1 MVRRASWPAHEKDTH
16 ASASS
21 GPCPDDMIRSEPSRE
36 KKRISQDEWFA
47 KLHAEK
53 VDGREM
59 NMLIMDYLVK
69 QGYAEAAAAFQE
81 ETLTEPVSLDYAQK
95 SVTKVD
101 LETIR
106 GRDAVRQAV
115 HEGDVL
121 EALELARKLDSV
133 TMEERPE
140 LTFRLKLE
148 HLVRLILVD
157 KVEESIAFS
166 QEHLA
171 PIAETDPKALEALE
185 NAMTLLAF
193 PDAEAARASPMGKA
207 LGLEDDE
214 ERLHTIANE
223 LNAALLAKESG
234 MGPGDSNPSVTQP
247 ALHLAFKDML
257 YRERK
262 LRERGVDF
270 PGVSREDLLG
280 SSRLVYEDGTT
291 GEEEKETSERSAS
304 PTPGEP
310 YSEPPQP
317 RSMTI

>member
-1 MVRRASWPAHEKDTH
+1 
-16 ASASS
+16 
-21 GPCPDDMIRSEPSRE
+21 MIRSEPSHE

-291 GEEEKETSERSAS
+291 GEEEKEASERSAS

-317 RSMTI
+317 RSMTV

>member
-1 MVRRASWPAHEKDTH
+1 M
-16 ASASS
+16 
-21 GPCPDDMIRSEPSRE
+21 MRSEPSRE

-47 KLHAEK
+47 KLHAQK

-95 SVTKVD
+95 SVTRVD
-101 LETIR
+101 LETMR

-121 EALELARKLDSV
+121 EALELARKLDSK

-148 HLVRLILVD
+148 HLVRLIQAD
-157 KVEESIAFS
+157 KVEESIAFA

-171 PIAETDPKALEALE
+171 PIAETDPQALEALE
-185 NAMTLLAF
+185 NALTLLAF
-193 PDAEAARASPMGKA
+193 PDVEAARASPMGKA

-214 ERLHTIANE
+214 ERLHAIANE
-223 LNAALLAKESG
+223 LNAAFLAKEAG
-234 MGPGDSNPSVTQP
+234 MGPGDLNPSVTQP

-270 PGVSREDLLG
+270 PGVSREDLL
-280 SSRLVYEDGTT
+280 SSSKLVYEDGTT
-291 GEEEKETSERSAS
+291 GEEEKEMSERSAS

-310 YSEPPQP
+310 SSEPPQP

>member
-1 MVRRASWPAHEKDTH
+1 M
-16 ASASS
+16 
-21 GPCPDDMIRSEPSRE
+21 
-36 KKRISQDEWFA
+36 
-47 KLHAEK
+47 
-53 VDGREM
+53 
-59 NMLIMDYLVK
+59 
-69 QGYAEAAAAFQE
+69 
-81 ETLTEPVSLDYAQK
+81 
-95 SVTKVD
+95 TKVD